1 MRSLSLKL
9 LSATAALVV
18 LSACATRPVTTTAA
32 LAPAAEP
39 VLASVLARNF
49 GAYDAGVFA
58 VSESGKAIWL
68 TNVPAG
74 ATRMIPVTAQDL
86 QVSGLVLRVQA
97 VGSGHTWTSR
107 PTLIDGLGTGVLDLA
122 SDQIGNPAGTLLRV
136 VPTQVFNAEM
146 R

>member
-1 MRSLSLKL
+1 MRVLSLKRL
-9 LSATAALVV
+9 FATAALVA
-18 LSACATRPVTTTAA
+18 LSACASRPVTTTAA
-32 LAPAAEP
+32 LTPAPEP

-58 VSESGKAIWL
+58 VLGSGNTVWL

-86 QVSGLVLRVQA
+86 QVDGLVLRVQA
-97 VGSGHTWTSR
+97 IGSGHTWTSR

-122 SDQIGNPAGTLLRV
+122 SDRIGNPAGTLLRV